1 MTADRWRDVIRQAM
15 VCLPG
20 GFLHLLAQKIKRRKL
35 FRSRF
40 VRIKIDIVAHGVCRP
55 KSVNSSR
62 RERIFCDDRV
72 EKFLGVIKKLARL
85 FANYRIIEDRR
96 ITSTQLPGMEERR
109 PIDVVD

>member
-1 MTADRWRDVIRQAM
+1 MI
-15 VCLPG
+15 CLLG
-20 GFLHLLAQKIKRRKL
+20 WFLHLMAPKIERREL

-40 VRIKIDIVAHGVCRP
+40 VRIKIGIVAHGVCRP

-72 EKFLGVIKKLARL
+72 EKFLRVIKKLARL

-96 ITSTQLPGMEERR
+96 ITSTQFPGVKERR